1 MKNNSFG
8 LEQQMEISFERAWE
22 ASPSRP
28 RRQTRHQRAAWW
40 FSQMRMAVE
49 RAWAPQQQGVRPEQ
63 TYLTLPGRNNP
74 S

>member
-40 FSQMRMAVE
+40 FSQTDEEEAQAVAGARRPVLKE
-49 RAWAPQQQGVRPEQ
+49 RV
-63 TYLTLPGRNNP
+63 
-74 S
+74 